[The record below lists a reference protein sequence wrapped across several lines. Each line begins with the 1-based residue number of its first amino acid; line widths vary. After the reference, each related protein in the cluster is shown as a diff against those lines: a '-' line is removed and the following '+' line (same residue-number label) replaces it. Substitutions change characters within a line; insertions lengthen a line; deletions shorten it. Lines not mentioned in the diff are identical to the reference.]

1 MRNVTVEFQGQ
12 TFQGITV
19 GRDSK
24 ETRTAVLF
32 VKDNTDT
39 VEWFA
44 NGDVK

>member
-1 MRNVTVEFQGQ
+1 MRNVTVEFQGEK
-12 TFQGITV
+12 FQGLTV
-19 GRDSK
+19 ARDSK

-32 VKDNTDT
+32 VKNGTDM